1 MKPTKQPPTINS
13 REVAEMIGKSHA
25 HLMRDIEGYIKVL
38 CENPK
43 LDFQD
48 FFIKSNYKTD
58 GNNKTYPCYEL
69 TKQGC
74 EFVANK
80 LTGEKGILFTA
91 AYVQKFNMMEQSQ
104 VLPEPKQEPN
114 KRLEIMEENAKVRK
128 ANLLLKMTKDFK
140 DVLSPQSVQTLL
152 AHSTQILTGTMLLE
166 LPKVEKTYTATEI
179 GNELGISA
187 NKVGR
192 IANAHNLKNEENGIF
207 VLDKSRHSSKQT
219 ENFRYN
225 EAGKARLI
233 QIIKGTQ

>member
-13 REVAEMIGKSHA
+13 REVAEMVGKRHSD
-25 HLMRDIEGYIKVL
+25 LLRDIDGYISVISA
-38 CENPK
+38 NAK
-43 LDFQD
+43 LRSLD
-48 FFIKSNYKTD
+48 FFIESTYLDKQ
-58 GNNKTYPCYEL
+58 NKQRPCYEL

-104 VLPEPKQEPN
+104 VLPELKQEPN
-114 KRLEIMEENAKVRK
+114 KRLEIMEENTKVRK